1 MGFMAEAIPASPQE
15 AERWR
20 DPALAALNGAPFNL
34 TAWIARSMSGD
45 MGSVGNKE
53 VFRHSDFIFMI
64 VKGPNRRND
73 FHIDPYDEIFYQ
85 LKGTIY
91 VKHRDAAGQ
100 TQIAEV
106 KEGEVMIINACT
118 PHLPI
123 RPPETLGLVIE
134 RPRVAGEQDG
144 IVWYCD
150 ACGKEL
156 HQLALDCQD
165 IETQLKHALD
175 AFNADLALRTCTSCG
190 SVLPDPAQQPPWQQI
205 VPARTRDAYQPH

>member
-1 MGFMAEAIPASPQE
+1 MGQT
-15 AERWR
+15 AERRR
-20 DPALAALNGAPFNL
+20 DPALAALNGVSFNL

-100 TQIAEV
+100 TQVAEV
-106 KEGEVMIINACT
+106 QEGEVMIKY
-118 PHLPI
+118 
-123 RPPETLGLVIE
+123 LGKSNLV
-134 RPRVAGEQDG
+134 
-144 IVWYCD
+144 
-150 ACGKEL
+150 
-156 HQLALDCQD
+156 
-165 IETQLKHALD
+165 
-175 AFNADLALRTCTSCG
+175 F
-190 SVLPDPAQQPPWQQI
+190 
-205 VPARTRDAYQPH
+205 

>member
-1 MGFMAEAIPASPQE
+1 MGQT
-15 AERWR
+15 AERLR
-20 DPALAALNGAPFNL
+20 DPALAALNGVPLHL
-34 TAWIARSMSGD
+34 TAWIAHSMSGD

-91 VKHRDAAGQ
+91 VKHRDAAGH
-100 TQIAEV
+100 TQVAEV
-106 KEGEVMIINACT
+106 KEGEVMMINAFT

-134 RPRVAGEQDG
+134 RPRVVGEQDG
-144 IVWYCD
+144 IIWYCD

-156 HQLALDCQD
+156 HQLALHCQD
-165 IETQLKHALD
+165 IETQLKQALD
-175 AFNADLALRTCTSCG
+175 TFNADLALRTCTSCG
-190 SVLPDPAQQPPWQQI
+190 NVLPDPAQQPPWQQM
-205 VPARTRDAYQPH
+205 VRASTRDA

>member
-1 MGFMAEAIPASPQE
+1 MGQT
-15 AERWR
+15 AERLR
-20 DPALAALNGAPFNL
+20 DPALAALNGVPLHL

-91 VKHRDAAGQ
+91 VKHRDAAGH
-100 TQIAEV
+100 TQVAEV
-106 KEGEVMIINACT
+106 KEGEVMIINAFT

-123 RPPETLGLVIE
+123 RPRRRSASSSSVT
-134 RPRVAGEQDG
+134 RVVE
-144 IVWYCD
+144 
-150 ACGKEL
+150 
-156 HQLALDCQD
+156 
-165 IETQLKHALD
+165 
-175 AFNADLALRTCTSCG
+175 NRTASSGTVTPAVRSC
-190 SVLPDPAQQPPWQQI
+190 I
-205 VPARTRDAYQPH
+205 N

>member
-1 MGFMAEAIPASPQE
+1 MGHGAQ
-15 AERWR
+15 RLR
-20 DPALAALNGAPFNL
+20 DPALAALNGAPFHL
-34 TAWIARSMSGD
+34 ATWIARSMSGD
-45 MGSVGNKE
+45 MGSVGNKA

-100 TQIAEV
+100 AQVSEV
-106 KEGEVMIINACT
+106 KEGEVMIINAFT
-118 PHLPI
+118 PHLPM
-123 RPPETLGLVIE
+123 RPPETIGLVIE
-134 RPRVAGEQDG
+134 RPRVPGEQDG

-150 ACGKEL
+150 TCGKVL

-165 IETQLKHALD
+165 IETQLKQALD
-175 AFNADLALRTCTSCG
+175 AFNTNLAFRTCASCG
-190 SVLPDPAQQPPWQQI
+190 SVLPDPAEHPPWRQM
-205 VPARTRDAYQPH
+205 VPGPLPDPLTIR